1 MERLHRVT
9 VTRGIFGVNQG
20 VIRMKVVIDL
30 PKCSKEMFDAFNEHL
45 NKYHL
50 SVGDVLEDF
59 IFAMDRSGRLYDR
72 SQDEA
77 DLAEGF
83 FNRAVLDGHSID
95 YEDYQ
100 DFKFYGEIFNT
111 EYLKYINEAMER
123 MNRQGAPKSDTNDL
137 TEGQGNHHGGR
148 K

>member
-1 MERLHRVT
+1 
-9 VTRGIFGVNQG
+9 
-20 VIRMKVVIDL
+20 
-30 PKCSKEMFDAFNEHL
+30 MFDAFNEHL

-123 MNRQGAPKSDTNDL
+123 MNRQGAPKSDTNAL

>member
-1 MERLHRVT
+1 
-9 VTRGIFGVNQG
+9 
-20 VIRMKVVIDL
+20 MKVVIDL
-30 PKCSKEMFDAFNEHL
+30 PKCSKEMFNAFNEHL

-123 MNRQGAPKSDTNDL
+123 MNRHGAPKSDTNAL
-137 TEGQGNHHGGR
+137 TEGQVNHHGGR

>member
-1 MERLHRVT
+1 
-9 VTRGIFGVNQG
+9 
-20 VIRMKVVIDL
+20 MKVEIDL
-30 PKCSKEMFDAFNEHL
+30 PQCSREMFDAFNEHL

-123 MNRQGAPKSDTNDL
+123 MNRQGAPKSDTNAL

>member
-1 MERLHRVT
+1 
-9 VTRGIFGVNQG
+9 
-20 VIRMKVVIDL
+20 MKVELDL
-30 PKCSKEMFDAFNEHL
+30 PQCSKEMFDAFNEHL
-45 NKYHL
+45 NKYQI
-50 SVGDVLEDF
+50 SVGEVLENF

-77 DLAEGF
+77 YLAEIF
-83 FNRAVLDGHSID
+83 FNRAVLDGHLID

-100 DFKFYGEIFNT
+100 DFEFHGEIFNA
-111 EYLKYINEAMER
+111 EYLKYITEAME
-123 MNRQGAPKSDTNDL
+123 NLSHQESPKSDNNAL

>member
-1 MERLHRVT
+1 
-9 VTRGIFGVNQG
+9 
-20 VIRMKVVIDL
+20 MKVEIDL
-30 PKCSKEMFDAFNEHL
+30 HQCSKEMFDAFNEHL
-45 NKYHL
+45 NKYDI
-50 SVGDVLEDF
+50 SVGEVLESF

-83 FNRAVLDGHSID
+83 FSRAVLDEHLID
-95 YEDYQ
+95 WEDYQ

-111 EYLKYINEAMER
+111 EYLNYIKEAREK
-123 MNRQGAPKSDTNDL
+123 MNRQEQQKSENNTLAD
-137 TEGQGNHHGGR
+137 GKGNHQGGR

>member
-1 MERLHRVT
+1 
-9 VTRGIFGVNQG
+9 
-20 VIRMKVVIDL
+20 MKVEIDL
-30 PKCSKEMFDAFNEHL
+30 HQCSEEMFKAFNEHL
-45 NKYHL
+45 NKYEI
-50 SVGDVLEDF
+50 SIGDVLESF

-83 FNRAVLDGHSID
+83 FSRAVLDEHLID
-95 YEDYQ
+95 WEDYQ

-111 EYLKYINEAMER
+111 EYLKYLKEAKKK
-123 MNRQGAPKSDTNDL
+123 MNRQEPQKSENNNL
-137 TEGQGNHHGGR
+137 PEGQGNHQGGR

>member
-1 MERLHRVT
+1 
-9 VTRGIFGVNQG
+9 
-20 VIRMKVVIDL
+20 MKVELDL
-30 PKCSKEMFDAFNEHL
+30 PQCSKEMFDAFNEHL
-45 NKYHL
+45 NKYQI
-50 SVGDVLEDF
+50 SVGEVLENF

-72 SQDEA
+72 YQDEA

-83 FNRAVLDGHSID
+83 FNRAVLDGHAID

-123 MNRQGAPKSDTNDL
+123 MNRQWAPKSDTNAL

-148 K
+148 KSWLGQNKNYMIFR